1 MKNKI
6 NSNFFCLR
14 KRLLITILNSFAFL
28 CFTSAFS
35 LYGNTIKIE
44 NKINSSLQQLEIKG
58 VVTDVNGVPLL
69 GANILEKGTANGV
82 QTDFDGKFTITHI
95 TPKPILVVSYMGY
108 ISKEVSVA
116 GETDITIVLEEDVSQ
131 LDEVV
136 VVGYGEQKKVNL
148 TAAVSQVG
156 TEVFENRPTAS
167 ATRSLQGT
175 VPGLQISNSASGGEP
190 GADTNINIRGF
201 VTSGGTGTIG
211 EASPLVLVDGIEM
224 SLTDIDPED
233 IKTVSVLKD
242 AAAASIYGSQ
252 AAAGAIIVT
261 TKSGKNLN
269 GDVKVSFS
277 NSYSVT
283 QPSIW
288 PESASPI
295 EFAYTMNDARLN
307 NNQTP
312 YYDDEGLANII
323 ANMANPGSAP
333 SISSNAS
340 GNDWDYGTI
349 GIEGTGATNWDDVIM
364 KKWAQRIK
372 SNFSISG
379 GNAKT
384 NFYISAGAYDEDG
397 LLAVGDESYQR
408 YNLDAK
414 IASQVTDWLR
424 IELLTKY
431 RKSYTD
437 FPTEVSTNSTFW
449 NKSRVLDLVTKLKP
463 TLPQYDPIYGLELLQ
478 HTYYP
483 FWDKQRVKTEN
494 DQVIV
499 IPKFIIEPLEG
510 LQLNFNLNY
519 KRNNNFQEISILA
532 SQKVVPNG
540 LVDHVSQE
548 STSYDPTV
556 IFNTYFSPNIYANYD
571 KSINNHN
578 FNATVGFQSEIYDYY
593 SLGASTDYL
602 ISNNIVS
609 LNASLDDD
617 QDVSESISHW
627 STVGVFSRFRYNYKE
642 KYLVEFSYRK
652 DGSSRFEPENR
663 WAGFPSF
670 SAGYNLAKEDFWP
683 IDAINT
689 FKLRGSYG
697 TLGNQNVDNYL
708 YLTTISLNT
717 AGTSYLFD
725 GDRLTYAQ
733 TPDLESESL
742 TWETVKTTD
751 LGFDLSAFNNKLG
764 VGFSWY
770 RTDIEDMAAQGADLP
785 AQLGTSAPL
794 TNIGT
799 SRVEGWEV
807 EATWKQKLGDFGYSI
822 RAVLSDYERTIV
834 DYPNETKALTNYFA
848 GQNLGDIWGF
858 ETEGLFQTDEDATA
872 VTEVIDYSFITGWS
886 RVAGDIQYKDV
897 NGDNVIDRGNYV
909 LGDTGDYKVLGNS
922 TPRYQYSVNLA
933 MTYKNWDFNA
943 LIQGVGKRDLSFATQ
958 QRFLG
963 PSQGPFH
970 AFVWKGH
977 LDYFRPEDTASP
989 LGPNT
994 DAYFAT
1000 PYQTGGGRNNKNYS
1014 YNTDRFMQNAAYT
1027 RLKSLQIG
1035 YTIPSDVT
1043 RKFHVDKLRL
1053 YFTGENLFT
1062 ITDLMFFDPETNT
1075 TGLTGSAQSYPLS
1088 RILSTGINVS
1098 F

>member
-1 MKNKI
+1 M
-6 NSNFFCLR
+6 S
-14 KRLLITILNSFAFL
+14 
-28 CFTSAFS
+28 
-35 LYGNTIKIE
+35 GNTIKIE
-44 NKINSSLQQLEIKG
+44 RKIDYSLQQLEIKG
-58 VVTDVNGVPLL
+58 VVTDVNGLPLL
-69 GANILEKGTANGV
+69 GASIIEKGTSNGV
-82 QTDFDGKFTITHI
+82 QTDFDGKFLISHI
-95 TPKPILVVSYMGY
+95 TQKPILVVSYVGY
-108 ISKEVSVA
+108 ITKEVLVGNESN
-116 GETDITIVLEEDVSQ
+116 ITIVLEEDISQ

-136 VVGYGEQKKVNL
+136 VVGYGEQKKINL

-156 TEVFENRPTAS
+156 EEIFENRPTAS
-167 ATRSLQGT
+167 ATKSLQGT

-190 GADTNINIRGF
+190 GGDANINIRGF
-201 VTSGGTGTIG
+201 VTSGGTGTVG

-233 IKTVSVLKD
+233 IKSVSVLKD

-261 TKSGKNLN
+261 TKSGMNSN

-295 EFAYTMNDARLN
+295 EFAYTINDARLN
-307 NNQTP
+307 NNQSA
-312 YYDDEGLANII
+312 YYDDQGLANII
-323 ANMANPGSAP
+323 SNMANPGSAE
-333 SISSNAS
+333 SIVSNAS
-340 GNDWDYGTI
+340 GNGWDYGTI
-349 GIEGTGATNWDDVIM
+349 GIEATGATDWDDIIM

-372 SNFSISG
+372 SNISISG
-379 GNAKT
+379 GNEKT

-414 IASQVTDWLR
+414 IASKVTDWLR
-424 IELLTKY
+424 IELLTKF
-431 RKSYTD
+431 RKSNTD
-437 FPTEVSTNSTFW
+437 FPTEISANSTFW
-449 NKSRVLDLVTKLKP
+449 NKSRVLDLITKIKP
-463 TLPQYDPIYGLELLQ
+463 VLPQYDPIYGLELLQ
-478 HTYYP
+478 HSYYP
-483 FWDKQRVKTEN
+483 FWDTQRVKTEN
-494 DQVIV
+494 DQIVV
-499 IPKFIIEPLEG
+499 IPKIIIEPLEG
-510 LQLNFNLNY
+510 LDINFNLNY
-519 KRNNNFQEISILA
+519 KRNNNFQETSILA

-540 LVDHVSQE
+540 VVDHVSQA
-548 STSYDPTV
+548 STSYSPTV
-556 IFNTYFSPNIYANYD
+556 VVDNYFSPNIYANYD
-571 KSINNHN
+571 KSFNNHN
-578 FNATVGFQSEIYDYY
+578 FNATVGFQSESYEYY
-593 SLGASTDYL
+593 SLGATTDYL

-617 QDVSESISHW
+617 QLVSESISHW
-627 STVGVFSRFRYNYKE
+627 STVGLFSRFRYNYKE
-642 KYLVEFSYRK
+642 KYLVEFSYRR
-652 DGSSRFEPENR
+652 DGSSRFEPDNR

-670 SAGYNLAKEDFWP
+670 SAGYNIAKEDFWP

-697 TLGNQNVDNYL
+697 TLGNQNVNNYL
-708 YLTTISLNT
+708 YLTSISLNT
-717 AGTSYLFD
+717 IGTSYLFD
-725 GDRLTYAQ
+725 GDRLTYAA
-733 TPDLESESL
+733 TPSIDSQNLS
-742 TWETVKTTD
+742 WETVKTTD

-764 VGFSWY
+764 IGFSWY

-807 EATWKQKLGDFGYSI
+807 EANWKQKLGDFGYSI
-822 RAVLSDYERTIV
+822 RAVLSDYKRSIV
-834 DYPNETKALTNYFA
+834 EYPNDSKALTNYFS

-872 VTEVIDYSFITGWS
+872 VTDVIDYSFITGWS

-909 LGDTGDYKVLGNS
+909 VGDTGDYKVIGNS
-922 TPRYQYSVNLA
+922 TPRYQYSLNLA
-933 MTYKNWDFNA
+933 MNYKNWDFSA
-943 LIQGVGKRDLSFATQ
+943 LIQGVGKRDMSFATQ
-958 QRFLG
+958 QRFQG
-963 PSQGPFH
+963 PANGPFH

-977 LDYFRPEDTASP
+977 LDYFRPEGTASP
-989 LGPNT
+989 LGANT
-994 DAYFAT
+994 DAYFPT
-1000 PYQTGGGRNNKNYS
+1000 PYLNGGGRNNKNYS
-1014 YNTDRFMQNAAYT
+1014 YNTDRFLQNAAYT
-1027 RLKSLQIG
+1027 RLKSVQIG
-1035 YTIPSDVT
+1035 FTIPRDVT